1 MQIQDFTYQLPKDR
15 IASRPPAIR
24 GHAKL
29 LVLDRETGNI
39 ADKAYREVTDYLRK
53 GDVVVLNN
61 TKVIK
66 ARLYAQSASGELT
79 ELVLVEQHGK
89 RDDWHRHKVL
99 FRGKL
104 DSGDRLI
111 IGTHTISVSKVV
123 GDGLAIV
130 ESKSDLMQLAE
141 DYGNVPL
148 PPYMKR
154 EATTEDVVRY
164 QTEFAKTKGSVAAP
178 TASLNMTKEIIQGLK
193 AKGVI
198 VVELTLHVGLGTFL
212 PIRVDDI
219 QEHKMHSEWFH
230 IPMDTVVAI
239 QRAKNNGNK
248 VLAVGTTVART
259 LEYSAEQITKS
270 ASELSGEADI
280 FIYPGYDFKM
290 VDMLLTNFHAPKST
304 VLMLAAAFTGWDNL
318 KSAYD
323 HALNNGYSFLSY
335 GDSILIL

>member
-24 GHAKL
+24 GDAKL

-66 ARLYAQSASGELT
+66 ARLYVQAASGELV

-99 FRGKL
+99 YRGKL
-104 DSGDRLI
+104 DSGDMLTV
-111 IGTHTISVSKVV
+111 GTHTISVSMVV

-141 DYGNVPL
+141 EYGNVPL

-178 TASLNMTKEIIQGLK
+178 TASLNMTKEIIQDMK

-198 VVELTLHVGLGTFL
+198 VVDLTLHVGLGTFL

-219 QEHKMHSEWFH
+219 QKHKMHSEWFH
-230 IPMDTVVAI
+230 IPMGTVEAI
-239 QRAKNNGNK
+239 QQAKNNGNK

-259 LEYSAEQITKS
+259 LEYSADQITKS

-280 FIYPGYDFKM
+280 FIYPGYDFKI
-290 VDMLLTNFHAPKST
+290 VDLLLTNFHAPKST
-304 VLMLAAAFTGWDNL
+304 VLMLATAFAGWDNL

-335 GDSILIL
+335 GDSMLIL

>member
-15 IASRPPAIR
+15 IASRPPAKR
-24 GHAKL
+24 GDAKL
-29 LVLDRETGNI
+29 LLLDRETGNI
-39 ADKAYREVTDYLRK
+39 ADKAYRDVTDYLRK

-66 ARLYAQSASGELT
+66 ARLYAQAASGELV

-99 FRGKL
+99 YRGKL
-104 DSGDRLI
+104 DSGDRLTI
-111 IGTHTISVSKVV
+111 DTHTISVSKVV

-141 DYGNVPL
+141 EYGNVPL

-193 AKGVI
+193 AKGVM
-198 VVELTLHVGLGTFL
+198 VVDLTLHVGLGTFL

-219 QEHKMHSEWFH
+219 RKHKMHSEWFH
-230 IPMDTVVAI
+230 IPMGTVEAI
-239 QRAKNNGNK
+239 QQAKNNGNK

-259 LEYSAEQITKS
+259 LEYSADQITKS

-280 FIYPGYDFKM
+280 FIYPGYDFKI

-304 VLMLAAAFTGWDNL
+304 VLMLAAAFAGWDNL

-335 GDSILIL
+335 GDSMLIL

>member
-24 GHAKL
+24 GDAKL

-66 ARLYAQSASGELT
+66 ARLYAQAASGELV

-99 FRGKL
+99 YRGKL
-104 DSGDRLI
+104 DSGDMLTV
-111 IGTHTISVSKVV
+111 GTHTILLSKVL

-141 DYGNVPL
+141 EYGNVPL

-219 QEHKMHSEWFH
+219 QKHKMHSEWFH
-230 IPMDTVVAI
+230 IPVDTVEAI

-259 LEYSAEQITKS
+259 LEYSADQITKS
-270 ASELSGEADI
+270 TNELSGEADI
-280 FIYPGYDFKM
+280 FIHPGYDFKI

-304 VLMLAAAFTGWDNL
+304 VLMLAAAFAGWDNL

-335 GDSILIL
+335 GDSMLIL

>member
-24 GHAKL
+24 GDAKL

-66 ARLYAQSASGELT
+66 ARLYVQAASGELV

-99 FRGKL
+99 YRGKL
-104 DSGDRLI
+104 DSGDMLTV
-111 IGTHTISVSKVV
+111 GTHTISVSMVV

-141 DYGNVPL
+141 EYGNVPL

-219 QEHKMHSEWFH
+219 QKHKMHSEWFH
-230 IPMDTVVAI
+230 IPVDTVEAI

-259 LEYSAEQITKS
+259 LEYSADQITKS
-270 ASELSGEADI
+270 TNELSGEADI
-280 FIYPGYDFKM
+280 FIHPGYDFKI

-304 VLMLAAAFTGWDNL
+304 VLMLAAAFAGWDNL

-335 GDSILIL
+335 GDSMLIL